1 MAFFIKDY
9 QLTDVLSSFLH
20 YGSVK
25 SRRRR
30 MMVYSDEQR
39 EQLGNEFAS
48 THKDIGETWKI
59 FGNLNW
65 RYGQPAKRFITD
77 GLKDGRCEKVRKDK
91 SHPLV
96 ATLSQQNP
104 DDYKF
109 LAALWESPVLNGL
122 RELYAHV
129 NGWQWWITMLSPII
143 MSYIVFGSWT
153 LTAGMILN
161 GIWAS
166 EAFGF
171 LARAEGSD
179 VCGQSVMTYGWKGMW
194 IALSGV
200 WWKLKF
206 KNFFSWNWTALLTFY
221 MAFSSVAEVVI
232 SQIQDPTNFS
242 DHNRKNWNTYFN
254 GKLISHTGHIYGALS
269 GFSMAWFLKNYKW
282 I

>member
-30 MMVYSDEQR
+30 MMAYTDDQR
-39 EQLGNEFAS
+39 EQLGEEFAS
-48 THKDIGETWKI
+48 THKDIGEEWRI

-77 GLKDGRCEKVRKDK
+77 GLKDGRVETIRKDPAAK
-91 SHPLV
+91 ALSLKYADDYQFLV
-96 ATLSQQNP
+96 A
-104 DDYKF
+104 
-109 LAALWESPVLNGL
+109 LWDSPALNGV
-122 RELYAHV
+122 RELYASV
-129 NGWQWWITMLSPII
+129 NGWQWWLTMLSPIV

-153 LTAGMILN
+153 LTAAMILN

-166 EAFGF
+166 ESFGF
-171 LARAEGSD
+171 LSRYEGSD
-179 VCGQSVMTYGWKGMW
+179 VCGQSVMTYNWKGMW

-221 MAFSSVAEVVI
+221 MAFSSVAEVVV
-232 SQIQDPTNFS
+232 SQIADPTNFS
-242 DHNRKNWNTYFN
+242 EHNRKNWNTYFN
-254 GKLISHTGHIYGALS
+254 GNLISHTGHLYGAFS
-269 GFSMAWFLKNYKW
+269 GLSMAWFLKKYKW